1 MQRLDATNLQHS
13 NFQPS
18 AKRSPLYTRFL
29 AVRSVHP
36 RAYIVKRS
44 HSQ

>member
-1 MQRLDATNLQHS
+1 MQHTS
-13 NFQPS
+13 NS
-18 AKRSPLYTRFL
+18 VCTDSLMRVFL